1 MVVVALV
8 VVEIPIVRN
17 CAVDEAEKIP
27 EVAVKEPTFCKEK
40 DWALMFEVHGV

>member
-1 MVVVALV
+1 MTFKLVVVAFV
-8 VVEIPIVRN
+8 VVEIPIVKN

-40 DWALMFEVHGV
+40 ELAKMF